1 MVMDSSV
8 QPSEMDRMV
17 FYRLEQLVDDI
28 QEIHQEREEARKKQ
42 ESKEKGNSPNFDF
55 NSIKRQ
61 ASSNLPKIPSSPQ
74 LPKFKL

>member
-28 QEIHQEREEARKKQ
+28 QEIHQEREEARKK
-42 ESKEKGNSPNFDF
+42 EKDEQKVG
-55 NSIKRQ
+55 KRKRNR
-61 ASSNLPKIPSSPQ
+61 A
-74 LPKFKL
+74 